1 MSPQLWKRSTSPC
14 RMPTHRVLSQDTP
27 KSHTLSH
34 RKQCSKKENGMLVS
48 LAIRACRGE
57 QQLKH
62 QINQASAKR
71 GTKSLFSLNFV
82 FEEWGIWKSILTWF
96 VSIFHGG
103 NWNKP
108 VLLIQGLLH
117 LWLWKLGPGPTLSLN
132 RFAGFG

>member
-1 MSPQLWKRSTSPC
+1 MSPQLWRRSTSPC

-103 NWNKP
+103 RNAE
-108 VLLIQGLLH
+108 VSR
-117 LWLWKLGPGPTLSLN
+117 PTRSSRTCLSGWHIHRKVCLCKN
-132 RFAGFG
+132 D